1 MNKDAPQKEKY
12 VRGNQSHFMT
22 KTLTKAIMQIEIIYF
37 SKETYV
43 LHICEKVK
51 ESFVGV

>member
-22 KTLTKAIMQIEIIYF
+22 KTLTKAIMQS
-37 SKETYV
+37 SKLRNYLLKNKTEENRDN
-43 LHICEKVK
+43 LL
-51 ESFVGV
+51 